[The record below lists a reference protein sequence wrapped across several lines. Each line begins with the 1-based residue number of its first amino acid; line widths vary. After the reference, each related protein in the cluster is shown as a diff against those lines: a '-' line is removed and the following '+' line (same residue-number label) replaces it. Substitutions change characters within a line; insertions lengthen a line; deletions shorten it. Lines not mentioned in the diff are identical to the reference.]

1 MIDPLRAKGAPA
13 ELAVGVTP
21 SPRPHSA
28 SNACE
33 RVRIAGAEKRRND
46 YEF

>member
-33 RVRIAGAEKRRND
+33 LARQDRGRGKKEERL
-46 YEF
+46 